1 MNPKFKR
8 LSYSEQIRIII
19 ISRWDLRF
27 CFEAG
32 FDEAERMS
40 SIYSV
45 NAVFEV
51 LADVNVK
58 IDEEF
63 RRMDECL

>member
-27 CFEAG
+27 CFQAG
-32 FDEAERMS
+32 CDEAERMS

-63 RRMDECL
+63 RRMNESL